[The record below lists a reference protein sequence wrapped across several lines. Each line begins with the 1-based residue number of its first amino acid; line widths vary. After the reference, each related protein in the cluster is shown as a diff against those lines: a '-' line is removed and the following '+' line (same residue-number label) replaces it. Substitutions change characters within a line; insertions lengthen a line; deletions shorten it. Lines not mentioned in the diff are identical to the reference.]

1 MSSFDPNSNREK
13 CTAYLGDVFQTQVE
27 FIRAEILQQSTR
39 AAPWRLDVRVNGEA
53 RSFVLQTDPDGMQYE
68 YNILKAMAS
77 IPLPTPHPYG
87 LDLQGK
93 ALGIPCFFSDFMD
106 GSSLLA
112 PMQVGEPW
120 AEKLYID
127 TVCAL
132 QSLTEADLG
141 NVARDLERIPVED
154 LLEKAYSDL
163 RNRELPLAQAVHQEL
178 KDSKPPLPALCF
190 SNGDLWLDNFIVK
203 DKKLAGVIDFR
214 NAAFSDPV
222 YEFLLSFFASPELQG
237 RGTEERFC
245 QRIGVDPTLLHW
257 YHGLEFFETWSW
269 ALRTGKNFV
278 HHSAASLE
286 IDLKH
291 WLDDEHSC

>member
-1 MSSFDPNSNREK
+1 MNSFDPNLNREK
-13 CTAYLGDVFQTQVE
+13 CATYLGDVLQTQVE

-39 AAPWRLDVRVNGEA
+39 AAPWKLDVRVNGEA
-53 RSFVLQTDPDGMQYE
+53 RSYVLQIDPDGMLYE
-68 YNILKAMAS
+68 FNILKAMAS

-87 LDLQGK
+87 LDLQGE

-106 GSSLLA
+106 GGSMLA
-112 PMQVGEPW
+112 PMQAGEPW
-120 AEKLYID
+120 AEDLYID

-132 QSLTEADLG
+132 QALTEADLG
-141 NVARDLERIPVED
+141 NVARDLERIPIED
-154 LLEKAYSDL
+154 LLEKAHSDL
-163 RNRELPLAQAVHQEL
+163 KNLELPLAQTVYKKLNAT
-178 KDSKPPLPALCF
+178 KPGLPALCF

-245 QRIGVDPTLLHW
+245 QHIGVDPAILNW

-269 ALRTGKNFV
+269 ALRTGKSFA
-278 HHSAASLE
+278 HHTAASLE
-286 IDLKH
+286 IDLKK
-291 WLDDEHSC
+291 WLEDERSR